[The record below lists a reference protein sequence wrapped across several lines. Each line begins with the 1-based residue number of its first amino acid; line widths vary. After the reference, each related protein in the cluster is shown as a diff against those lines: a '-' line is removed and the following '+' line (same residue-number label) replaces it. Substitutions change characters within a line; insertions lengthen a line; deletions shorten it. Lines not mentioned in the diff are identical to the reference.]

1 MLVEPFMKRHMRKAG
16 WDVDDDD
23 VQAGISEVVKV
34 LLRKQLLNTVND
46 VIRLPADSAI
56 VLEHPGVANV
66 RGWALDAVAAE
77 SSGSDF
83 DSACERAGKGKGK
96 GEGKGKSKAKA
107 KAKAMAE
114 ATRDTAKRPHHVDS
128 PLMTRPVPRSSKKR
142 KTGTKL

>member
-1 MLVEPFMKRHMRKAG
+1 MLVEPFMKRHLRKAG

-23 VQAGISEVVKV
+23 VQAGISEVVDLLDTV
-34 LLRKQLLNTVND
+34 LCITVTD

-83 DSACERAGKGKGK
+83 DSACERA
-96 GEGKGKSKAKA
+96 AKA
-107 KAKAMAE
+107 KGKAKGMAE
-114 ATRDTAKRPHHVDS
+114 AKRDTATRPHHVDS
-128 PLMTRPVPRSSKKR
+128 PLMTRPVLRSSKQR